1 MTHSLVS
8 IIVPSRGGA
17 RRLPRLIEAL
27 RGQDSAQWEAI
38 VVLDGD
44 VDGSEALI
52 EELAGD
58 LPIRSIVFS
67 ENRGRSAA
75 LNAGFEA
82 ASGSILVRCDDDL
95 VPAPNYVST
104 HISEH
109 ERGEAGLIGLYLNV
123 LPTTPYAKIYGR
135 PRDLKFRQTAY
146 TTPVSEQWKYWAGN
160 VSISRSAYDLV
171 GEYDLAFR
179 AYGFEDVDMG
189 YRLHKAGI
197 PVRLVPELETPH
209 YVAAVT
215 TGIRVDRSF
224 HSGAA
229 RVKFE
234 RKHELDHE
242 TGPNQH
248 GFWERA
254 TKVAGQRLG
263 RKQLGTLAR
272 TVDRLIPV
280 LPAYVSEKCISFL
293 VESASISGAEHA
305 TQIDTRI

>member
-17 RRLPRLIEAL
+17 ARLPRLIEAL
-27 RGQDSAQWEAI
+27 RGQDSPKWEAI

-44 VDGSEALI
+44 VDGSEALLRD
-52 EELAGD
+52 LAQD

-75 LNAGFEA
+75 LNAGFA
-82 ASGSILVRCDDDL
+82 AARGTILVRCDDDL
-95 VPAPNYVST
+95 VPASNYVST
-104 HISEH
+104 HIVEH
-109 ERGEAGLIGLYLNV
+109 KRGDAGLIGLCVNV
-123 LPTTPYAKIYGR
+123 LPTTPYAKVYGR
-135 PRDLKFRQTAY
+135 PRDLKFRKTAY
-146 TTPVSEQWKYWAGN
+146 STPVSEQWKYWAGN
-160 VSISRSAYDLV
+160 VSISRSTYDRV

-189 YRLHKAGI
+189 YRLHKLGV
-197 PVRLVPELETPH
+197 PMRLVPELEVPH
-209 YVAAVT
+209 YAAAVT
-215 TGIRVDRSF
+215 TAIRVDRSF

-234 RKHELDHE
+234 RKHGLVHP
-242 TGPNQH
+242 TGPTQH

-254 TKVAGQRLG
+254 TKVAGQRLE

-272 TVDRLIPV
+272 AVDRLIPV
-280 LPAYVSEKCISFL
+280 IPPYVSEKCISFL
-293 VESASISGAEHA
+293 VETASFSGAEHA
-305 TQIDTRI
+305 AQIDTRI